1 MKVDIVDVGCGN
13 TKSIKNWLESK
24 ATNVK
29 CVQHIDELE
38 ANLLVLPG
46 VGSAKSY
53 MEKLQKSAFDL
64 AIIDHVKNGGR
75 LIGICLG
82 FQIMSS
88 SSEEDG
94 GVTGL
99 GLIDAEVERL
109 EGGVS
114 HNGWETLSFRKDRMN
129 GQTFFSSEKL
139 NRKKVLSGRVFYNH
153 EYGVINKD
161 VCAFNV
167 PVSMEMCRYSGMFVK
182 NKIIGIQFH
191 PEKSQFTGLDL
202 ISMIL

>member
-1 MKVDIVDVGCGN
+1 MLVYRYNVNVNDRIYSYINSGKVKYIRGN
-13 TKSIKNWLESK
+13 TKSIKNWLESQ

-88 SSEEDG
+88 SSD
-94 GVTGL
+94 
-99 GLIDAEVERL
+99 
-109 EGGVS
+109 
-114 HNGWETLSFRKDRMN
+114 F
-129 GQTFFSSEKL
+129 
-139 NRKKVLSGRVFYNH
+139 
-153 EYGVINKD
+153 
-161 VCAFNV
+161 
-167 PVSMEMCRYSGMFVK
+167 K
-182 NKIIGIQFH
+182 N
-191 PEKSQFTGLDL
+191 ELKS
-202 ISMIL
+202 I